1 MARKKTYGRR
11 PNNAGTVVKLSGK
24 RRKPYCARISSDER
38 DIMTGKK
45 KQIIIGT
52 FETKLEALNAL
63 SLYHMTVQ
71 KTLSDK
77 EADAID
83 ANLYNQIM
91 QRKNAHVPTFAQ
103 LYDNVDR
110 NYISKLSSSAKRGY
124 AASFKRINKLHD
136 RPITELSLK
145 KIQSVFDELKRTT
158 TKDSLSDSKRI
169 VKMVFKEAIIQELIS
184 KEDDLTEY
192 INIDTDFEGTK
203 TVHRSF
209 NINEISK
216 LIEDDTY
223 ESKVI
228 LIYIFTGCRAIELLN
243 LPKENIHIKEICN
256 DDGVEREVSYIV
268 AGVKTTSGK
277 NRIIPIHKI
286 IEPYI
291 IEMLKKDNVLL
302 RYPQKSP
309 YDAFK
314 VQLFLPLMKR
324 LKMNHLPHDT
334 RHTFSTLAEMYN
346 LNEYMVKKILGH
358 KYQDLTKDVYTH
370 TLVNRLY
377 TEIHKIQL

>member
-103 LYDNVDR
+103 LYDNVDK

-277 NRIIPIHKI
+277 NRIIPIHKV

>member
-256 DDGVEREVSYIV
+256 DDGVEREVSYII

-277 NRIIPIHKI
+277 NRIIPIHKV

>member
-256 DDGVEREVSYIV
+256 DDGVEREVSYII

-277 NRIIPIHKI
+277 NRIIPIHKV

-314 VQLFLPLMKR
+314 IQLFLPLMKR

>member
-145 KIQSVFDELKRTT
+145 KIQSIFDELKRTT

-277 NRIIPIHKI
+277 NRIIPIHKV

>member
-1 MARKKTYGRR
+1 MPRKTTYARR

-24 RRKPYCARISSDER
+24 RRKPYCARVSSEEC
-38 DIMTGKK
+38 DIWTGKK
-45 KQIIIGT
+45 KQIVIGT

-63 SLYHMTVQ
+63 SLYHMTNQ

-77 EADAID
+77 EADALD
-83 ANLYNQIM
+83 SNLYDQIM

-103 LYDNVDR
+103 LYENVDK
-110 NYISKLSSSAKRGY
+110 NYVSKLSSSAKRGY
-124 AASFKRINKLHD
+124 AASFKRINKLHN

-145 KIQSVFDELKRTT
+145 KIQNVFDELKASN
-158 TKDSLSDSKRI
+158 TKDCLDDSKRI
-169 VKMVFKEAIIQELIS
+169 VKLVFKEAIIQELIS
-184 KEDDLTEY
+184 KDDDLTEY
-192 INIDTDFEGTK
+192 INIDTDFEGSK
-203 TVHRSF
+203 TVHKPF
-209 NINEISK
+209 NINEINK
-216 LIEDDTY
+216 LIKDNTY
-223 ESKVI
+223 ESKVV

-243 LPKENIHIKEICN
+243 LPKENIHIKEICD
-256 DDGVEREVSYIV
+256 DDGVEKEVSYIV
-268 AGVKTTSGK
+268 TGVKTASGK

-346 LNEYMVKKILGH
+346 LNAYMVKKMLGH
-358 KYQDLTKDVYTH
+358 KYQDITKDVYTH

-377 TEIHKIQL
+377 AEIHKIQF

>member
-38 DIMTGKK
+38 DIITGKK

-203 TVHRSF
+203 TMHRSF

-216 LIEDDTY
+216 LIEDATY

-277 NRIIPIHKI
+277 NRIIPIHKV

>member
-24 RRKPYCARISSDER
+24 RRKPYCARISSEEC
-38 DIMTGKK
+38 DIWTGKK
-45 KQIIIGT
+45 KQIVIGT

-63 SLYHMTVQ
+63 SLYHMTNQ
-71 KTLSDK
+71 KTLNDK
-77 EADAID
+77 EADALD
-83 ANLYNQIM
+83 PNLYNQIM
-91 QRKNAHVPTFAQ
+91 KRKNAHVPTFAE
-103 LYDNVDR
+103 LYERIDK
-110 NYISKLSSSAKRGY
+110 NYISKLSSSSKRGY

-145 KIQSVFDELKRTT
+145 KIQSVFDELKKTT

-184 KEDDLTEY
+184 KDDDLTEY
-192 INIDTDFEGTK
+192 INIDTDFEGSK
-203 TVHRSF
+203 IEHKSF
-209 NINEISK
+209 NINEIHK
-216 LIEDDTY
+216 LIKDNTY

-243 LPKENIHIKEICN
+243 LPKENIHIKEMCN

-268 AGVKTTSGK
+268 TGVKTDSGK
-277 NRIIPIHKI
+277 NRIIPIHKV

>member
-277 NRIIPIHKI
+277 NRIIPIHKV